1 MKSVI
6 TMNENVQK
14 ELNFNSWLLS
24 LIFLIVGSV
33 GLAVYLVLGTIG
45 IENYLIEML
54 LLISA
59 ILFGFG
65 LVFLIHINKTNKTNP
80 NLGIVV
86 EYEFF
91 NDYMTYRTLKNGEER
106 ETGKFLYK
114 DSVKIK
120 ETKSYIFLYQTKV
133 SAFPIQK
140 DTLSEVDLKILRDY
154 LGLKNK
160 K

>member
-6 TMNENVQK
+6 TMNEKVQK
-14 ELNFNSWLLS
+14 ELNFTSWLTC
-24 LIFLIVGSV
+24 LIFLIIGAI
-33 GLAVYLVLGTIG
+33 GLVVYVVLGTIG
-45 IENYLIEML
+45 IENYLVEML
-54 LLISA
+54 LLIYA

-86 EYEFF
+86 EYELFK
-91 NDYMTYRTLKNGEER
+91 DYMTYRTLRNGEER

-114 DSVKIK
+114 DSVKLK

-133 SAFPIQK
+133 SAYPIQK
-140 DTLSEVDLKILRDY
+140 DTLSEVDLKILKDY
-154 LGLKNK
+154 IGLKNK